1 MAGKRGRSGANKR
14 VIFSLALRVSLSAA
28 HRDLLPFFQQLAV
41 LPANRRSDA
50 LLAAIRGGQ
59 AAAQV
64 ELTRSESRR
73 TSQAIDALL
82 GDWGE

>member
-1 MAGKRGRSGANKR
+1 MARTWRTGPTKVTLYSRVHRISRSSND
-14 VIFSLALRVSLSAA
+14 
-28 HRDLLPFFQQLAV
+28 RDLLPFFQGLDQLPV
-41 LPANRRSDA
+41 GRRNAA

-73 TSQAIDALL
+73 ASQTIDALL
-82 GDWGE
+82 DEWGA

>member
-1 MAGKRGRSGANKR
+1 MAGKKGRSGVARKTIYSR
-14 VIFSLALRVSLSAA
+14 VHRISLGQPD
-28 HRDLLPFFQQLAV
+28 RDLLPFFQGLDQ
-41 LPANRRSDA
+41 LPAGRRNAA

-73 TSQAIDALL
+73 ASQTITALL
-82 GDWGE
+82 NDFED

>member
-1 MAGKRGRSGANKR
+1 MARTWRTGPTKVTLYSRVHRISLGSGD
-14 VIFSLALRVSLSAA
+14 
-28 HRDLLPFFQQLAV
+28 RDLLPFFQGLEQ
-41 LPANRRSDA
+41 LPAGRRNAA

-73 TSQAIDALL
+73 ASQTIDALL
-82 GDWGE
+82 DEWTE

>member
-1 MAGKRGRSGANKR
+1 MAGKKGRSGVAKQTLYSR
-14 VIFSLALRVSLSAA
+14 VHRISLGAGD
-28 HRDLLPFFQQLAV
+28 RDLLPFFQGLDQLPV
-41 LPANRRSDA
+41 GRRNAA

-59 AAAQV
+59 AAAQT